1 MKKKLNHL
9 YSKIV
14 LTTCFL
20 LAGLSLFA
28 QPPGGPPPGG
38 SGAAG
43 GTPPCW
49 EPECVPIDS
58 GLVFLIVAGLAL
70 AIKMLHSQLKTA

>member
-1 MKKKLNHL
+1 MNNIYRL
-9 YSKIV
+9 ITARVV
-14 LTTCFL
+14 LTLSFL
-20 LAGLSLFA
+20 IGGLSLFA

-38 SGAAG
+38 GGAAG

-58 GLVFLIVAGLAL
+58 GLVFLIIAGIAL
-70 AIKMLHSQLKTA
+70 AIRMFYSQLKTA